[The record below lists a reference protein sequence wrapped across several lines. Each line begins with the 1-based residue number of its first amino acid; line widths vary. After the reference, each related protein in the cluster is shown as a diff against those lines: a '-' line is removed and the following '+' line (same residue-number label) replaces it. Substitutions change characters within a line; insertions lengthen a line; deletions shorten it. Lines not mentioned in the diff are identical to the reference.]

1 MGAGLIT
8 FDGTQHT
15 VVFNGNACVDGSVV
29 AFLVDLRSPP
39 ESLRC

>member
-15 VVFNGNACVDGSVV
+15 VVFNGDSCVDSAAV
-29 AFLVDLRSPP
+29 AFFVDGVAPA
-39 ESLRC
+39 EGLRC